1 MNNRLSLIASVMTH
15 KRLSEIDKLILLC
28 LLEESTSGINEV
40 CMHVEDKVPVP
51 QILKSLAKLTS
62 AGYLSWDFVNGG
74 VLIWDEPDKQTTP
87 SKDVTIC

>member
-1 MNNRLSLIASVMTH
+1 MTH

-28 LLEESTSGINEV
+28 LLEESTSSINEV

-62 AGYLSWDFVNGG
+62 AGYLSFDFVAG
-74 VLIWDEPDKQTTP
+74 VALVSFESEDKEVQI
-87 SKDVTIC
+87 SIHQ